1 MAVNAD
7 DTFKT
12 SGSKG
17 MWELG
22 GEEGQQGKEMGSA
35 QMGKVVK
42 KELKQG
48 KD

>member
-1 MAVNAD
+1 MVGVKKNVFEEAVRAVNTD

-22 GEEGQQGKEMGSA
+22 GEEGWQGKELGSA
-35 QMGKVVK
+35 
-42 KELKQG
+42 
-48 KD
+48 

>member
-1 MAVNAD
+1 MAGVKKKIFEEAVMAVNAD

-22 GEEGQQGKEMGSA
+22 GEEG
-35 QMGKVVK
+35 
-42 KELKQG
+42 
-48 KD
+48 